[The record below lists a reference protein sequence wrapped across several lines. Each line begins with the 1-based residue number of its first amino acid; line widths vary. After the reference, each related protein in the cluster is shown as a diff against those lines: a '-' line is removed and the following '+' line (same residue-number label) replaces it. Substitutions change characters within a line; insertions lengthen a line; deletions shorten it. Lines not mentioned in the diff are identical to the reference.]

1 MRIYLVQHGESKS
14 EEEDPQRHLTDR
26 GINEVRRV
34 ADFLRPLG
42 LVVDTVWHSGKTRA
56 QQTGQL
62 LAEVLRARL
71 VQRAGLAPKDQ
82 VAATKD
88 ALEQIGGDL
97 MIVGHMPFLGK
108 LAALLVTGSE
118 ENEIVEFQFGCV
130 LCLERRGDVKWKV
143 AWMITPAL
151 LQSPKP

>member
-26 GINEVRRV
+26 GIDEVRHV
-34 ADFLRPLG
+34 ADFLRPLE
-42 LVVDTVWHSGKTRA
+42 LVVDAIWHSGKTRA
-56 QQTGQL
+56 QQTGEL

-71 VQRAGLAPKDQ
+71 VQRAGLGPKDQ
-82 VAATKD
+82 VTATKE
-88 ALEQIGGDL
+88 ALKQTGGNL

-108 LAALLVTGSE
+108 LAARLVTGRE
-118 ENEIVEFQFGCV
+118 ENEIVEFQFGSVVCIE
-130 LCLERRGDVKWKV
+130 CRDNVKWKV

-151 LQSPKP
+151 LHG